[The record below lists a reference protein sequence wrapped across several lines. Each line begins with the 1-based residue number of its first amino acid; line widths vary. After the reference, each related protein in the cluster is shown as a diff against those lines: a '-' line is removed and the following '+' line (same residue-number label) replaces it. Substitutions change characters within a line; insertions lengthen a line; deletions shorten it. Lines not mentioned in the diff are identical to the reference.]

1 VVATSLWKA
10 SEEPETID
18 PYTSSEL
25 RKILAAA
32 REVDRDYATLIQ
44 VIVQASCRPGEGLAI
59 RRCDVDLAA
68 ATISVRPA
76 NAGAATRAVLDG
88 LRNLRVVPADPKAGG
103 WKSAT
108 ILLETYAKWIEQA
121 EEAPLQATPAST
133 GQAAGSTQPGYL
145 PLKSARLRSA
155 AARSPAL
162 RSSDNSG
169 PEACAVSQSSQVR
182 ISP

>member
-1 VVATSLWKA
+1 VV
-10 SEEPETID
+10 D
-18 PYTSSEL
+18 P
-25 RKILAAA
+25 
-32 REVDRDYATLIQ
+32 DYATLIQ
-44 VIVQASCRPGEGLAI
+44 VIAQTSCWPGEGLAI

-68 ATISVRPA
+68 ATISVRPV

-88 LRNLRVVPADPKAGG
+88 LRNLRVVPADQKAGG

-121 EEAPLQATPAST
+121 EEPPLQATPAST
-133 GQAAGSTQPGYL
+133 GQVAGSIQPGYL

-162 RSSDNSG
+162 RSSDSSG